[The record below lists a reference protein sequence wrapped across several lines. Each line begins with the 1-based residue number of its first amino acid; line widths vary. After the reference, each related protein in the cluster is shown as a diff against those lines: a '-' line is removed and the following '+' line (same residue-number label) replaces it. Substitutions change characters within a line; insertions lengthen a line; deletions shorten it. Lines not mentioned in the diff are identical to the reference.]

1 MTLEQA
7 TKLVIKV
14 LSKTM
19 DSTTL
24 SPEKVEI
31 STLTSDGDKV
41 TFKIFEDMELKPILD
56 AANEEQIKEKENAS

>member
-1 MTLEQA
+1 MQ
-7 TKLVIKV
+7 LVLKV

-31 STLTSDGDKV
+31 STLTLGTGDKV
-41 TFKIFEDMELKPILD
+41 QYKIYEENELRPKLD
-56 AANEEQIKEKENAS
+56 EFNQLAETSKEK